1 MKREIV
7 TTANV
12 PIEIELFKPDT
23 QWVSSRNSF
32 PYADGNYFYKQN
44 DDFSKPVDCDMLS
57 FSCSKVEKTGGV
69 SSFSKVC
76 LKFDDAFKEEALLLK
91 SQLTS
96 LLRCSVSIRMKKKQ
110 SLN

>member
-1 MKREIV
+1 MV
-7 TTANV
+7 TTDEKGKPLQPQNV

-57 FSCSKVEKTGGV
+57 LFPAPKKVEKTGGV
-69 SSFSKVC
+69 SSFSQKVC

-91 SQLTS
+91 SQL
-96 LLRCSVSIRMKKKQ
+96 LHY
-110 SLN
+110 